1 VIYLDHH
8 AATPLC
14 EPAERAMQS
23 ALRAAAGGAWANAS
37 SVHAAG
43 RAARALLENARAQ
56 VARALGAQPADLVL
70 TSGGTEAC
78 NLGVLGVR
86 VPRGAHVVTTDIEH
100 PAVGKAVDALA
111 SERELSV
118 TRLALPGGRAPTAA
132 ALAAALGPSTA
143 LCALQWINHETGNV
157 LPVAE
162 YARVCRAAGVPLFVD
177 ATQAAGKLPIDV
189 AALDADL
196 LAIASHKLGGPAGAG
211 ALWVR
216 RGVELDPILR
226 GGAQERGRRP
236 GSADVLSAIGFGAA
250 CEALPER
257 LAAQPRLALLA
268 SEAQQAL
275 ARLGAVDNGADGE
288 RVGSARNASFAGL
301 RGDELVAALD
311 LEGVCVSSGAACS
324 SGLSEPSAVLRAMY
338 PREEWRASAA
348 LRLSFGPQTRE
359 SDLQFALDALARV
372 LARARPASPSR

>member
-1 VIYLDHH
+1 MIYLDHH

-14 EPAERAMQS
+14 EAAERAMQA
-23 ALRAAAGGAWANAS
+23 ALRGGAAWANPS

-43 RAARALLENARAQ
+43 RAARALLERAREQ
-56 VARALGAQPADLVL
+56 VAAALGAQPADVVL

-78 NLGVLGVR
+78 NLGVLGLR
-86 VPRGAHVVTTDIEH
+86 VPPGAHVVTTHGEH
-100 PAVGKAVDALA
+100 PAVLNAIATLVVGRQVSVSWLPISGGCAPSPGMLA
-111 SERELSV
+111 SAV
-118 TRLALPGGRAPTAA
+118 
-132 ALAAALGPSTA
+132 GPDTA
-143 LCALQWINHETGNV
+143 LCAAQWINHETGSV

-189 AALDADL
+189 VELDADVV
-196 LAIASHKLGGPAGAG
+196 AIASHKLGGPAGAG

-216 RGVELDPILR
+216 RGVAIDPIMQ

-236 GSADVLSAIGFGAA
+236 GSPDVLCAVGFGAA
-250 CEALPER
+250 CEALGER
-257 LAAQPRLALLA
+257 LAAQSGLELLA
-268 SEAQQAL
+268 EQAQAGM
-275 ARLGAVDNGADGE
+275 ARLGGVDNGADGE
-288 RVGSARNASFAGL
+288 RVASVRNASFQGM

-324 SGLSEPSAVLRAMY
+324 SGLSGPSPVLTRMY
-338 PREEWRASAA
+338 PDEPWRASSA

-359 SDLQFALDALARV
+359 TDLQFALEALARV
-372 LARARPASPSR
+372 LGRARPTSTLH